1 MRDFNIILQG
11 FGLQNVKAITY
22 SPSNSKLEGRAIDY
36 PEQQGETEN
45 YLHGGSQDASLMTYL
60 GTPVFSDFR
69 FQNNKGVEDI
79 FLETV
84 LLDVAQSK
92 NIVTTAITGR
102 DGTIKEYISDG
113 DYVIN
118 IKGAITSQSNAF
130 PMSDVRSILAI
141 LRKKETLNIVS
152 DYLRLFDI
160 YNIVVTDYKFSQVE
174 GFQNIQF
181 FEINAISDIPYEFI
195 GKR

>member
-1 MRDFNIILQG
+1 MSDFNIVLQG
-11 FGLQNVKAITY
+11 FGLQNLNTITY
-22 SPSNSKLEGRAIDY
+22 TSQEKGLERRVIDY
-36 PEQQGETEN
+36 PEQQGAAAN
-45 YLHGGSQDASLMTYL
+45 YLHGGSHDGSLTSRM
-60 GTPVFSDFR
+60 GTPIFADFR
-69 FQNNKGVEDI
+69 FQKNKQVADMY
-79 FLETV
+79 LETV
-84 LLDVAQSK
+84 LIDVSQSK
-92 NIVTTAITGR
+92 NIITTAITGR

-118 IKGAITSQSNAF
+118 IKGALTTQGNLY
-130 PMSDVRSILAI
+130 PLDDTRDLLAI

-174 GFQNIQF
+174 GFQNTQF

-195 GKR
+195 GKK